1 MRRLTLMKVGAA
13 WCPPCNLLAKRG
25 TLEKF
30 AAEHPDVKLEVHDDS
45 ENGSARWEAFGDKW
59 NVKNIPV
66 LIWISGGEE
75 LFRSEDVTLAG
86 MEKQYKR
93 ALKEVE

>member
-1 MRRLTLMKVGAA
+1 MKLKLMKVGAA
-13 WCPPCNLLAKRG
+13 WCGPCNALAKRG

-30 AAEHPDVKLEVHDDS
+30 AEAHPDVKLEVHDDS
-45 ENGSARWEAFGDKW
+45 ENGSKRWEEFADKW

-66 LIWISGGEE
+66 LIWVAGDEE

-86 MEKQYKR
+86 MEKQYKK
-93 ALKEVE
+93 ALARLN